1 MMIAQG
7 RRGVTLIELVV
18 ALAVTGL
25 VLAAAHALL
34 GVVVDALH
42 RSRAD
47 RTMAEGEAARAAL
60 AGWLRAAALPDSSA
74 TFDGIP
80 GWRIGGESDT
90 LRFVIADGG
99 PLYPGPHH
107 VALWVDTDPRS
118 ELSGLLAAME
128 PWPSV
133 GGRAETLVVSPR
145 ATMLDARYLISRQR
159 TEVWVDSVHARTE
172 LPYAIELR
180 IDIPAPPG
188 RTRPAGDAI
197 LSLPLVVPVAAS
209 RW

>member
-1 MMIAQG
+1 MTAHG
-7 RRGVTLIELVV
+7 RRGVTLVELVV
-18 ALAVTGL
+18 APAVTGL

-47 RTMAEGEAARAAL
+47 RTMAEGEAARVAL
-60 AGWLRAAALPDSSA
+60 AGWLRAAALPDSDA
-74 TFDGIP
+74 AFDGIP

-118 ELSGLLAAME
+118 EPAGLLASIG
-128 PWPSV
+128 PWPAV
-133 GGRAETLVVSPR
+133 GARAETLVVSQR
-145 ATMLDARYLISRQR
+145 ATMLQARYLVSRQR
-159 TEVWVDSVHARTE
+159 TDVWVDSVHARAE

-188 RTRPAGDAI
+188 RIRPAGDAI
-197 LSLPLVVPVAAS
+197 LTLPLVVPVAAS